1 MTTDAQGQP
10 LGQSKNEIFGDPI
23 YDKKQVEDR
32 LRRAQLAILNPGRPA
47 KSFLT
52 DDEAV
57 EGGTLTFSMNCVSLA
72 ISGPDV
78 ADLSFVDLPG
88 MCNRITKDFEML
100 MSGYRIDCQCGL
112 WRKFR

>member
-1 MTTDAQGQP
+1 M
-10 LGQSKNEIFGDPI
+10 GQSKNEIFGDPI

-32 LRRAQLAILNPGRPA
+32 IRRAQLAILTPGRPA
-47 KSFLT
+47 ISFLT

-57 EGGTLTFSMNCVSLA
+57 EGSTLTFSMNCVSLT

-88 MCNRITKDFEML
+88 TYDRTTKDSE
-100 MSGYRIDCQCGL
+100 C
-112 WRKFR
+112 